1 MRRFLIFSAAM
12 FIIFPVVIL
21 GQSRNFEQPHKFTTE
36 FMFGIR
42 APMAET
48 RHDVLSGF
56 SLRAGIG
63 YQLNQNWEIAHLSF
77 DFGNSS
83 PHDPEWVS
91 FYDYYTYSSYLQQET
106 VNVYGFPL
114 TTRLRF
120 QLHSQ
125 LAGYVGAGVAY
136 YWFRTRLDH
145 PYYGEIKGPR
155 RRHGPGGLFE
165 FGVFTDAFSE
175 NVLVGL
181 TANVLYLHTWGETLT
196 TPKADSAAELHKKI
210 YRDDWYLTFGVT
222 LRYFLGTQ

>member
-1 MRRFLIFSAAM
+1 MKRLLFFSLVMIIVLPVMLFGQRRE
-12 FIIFPVVIL
+12 
-21 GQSRNFEQPHKFTTE
+21 FEKPHKFTTE

-42 APMAET
+42 VPLAET
-48 RHDVLSGF
+48 RSDLLSGF
-56 SLRAGIG
+56 SLRGGIG
-63 YQLNQNWEIAHLSF
+63 YQLNKHWEIFHLSF

-91 FYDYYTYSSYLQQET
+91 FYDYYNYSTYLQQET

-114 TTRLRF
+114 TTRFRF
-120 QLHSQ
+120 RFHDQ
-125 LAGYVGAGVAY
+125 LAGYFGLGPAY

-165 FGVFTDAFSE
+165 FGIFTDAFSE
-175 NVLVGL
+175 KTLVGL

-196 TPKADSAAELHKKI
+196 TPRAESAADLHKKI
-210 YRDDWYLTFGVT
+210 YRDDWYFTFGVT
-222 LRYFLGTQ
+222 LRYFLGTH